1 MEKLLSIVLPCH
13 NEEANLAE
21 LYRRCTEAFEPTESL
36 QCLEIIVVNDGS
48 TDRTLE
54 VAKELADDPRVR
66 VISFS
71 RNFGKE
77 SAMLAGLQAARG
89 DAAIIMDSDLQH
101 PPRLIPAMM
110 ESYEQGYHQ
119 VIAKRN
125 RSGDSEI
132 RSWFSQ
138 LYYRTFSRL
147 MDVPLEDSAGDF
159 RLLSRRAI
167 DALTS
172 MMEYNRFSK
181 GMYSWIGLSATT
193 ISYANEQRYGGETS
207 WSFTHLLNYGI
218 SGIVAFNDKPLR
230 VAIKIGLFAFTIFVI
245 YLIFLMV
252 SVFTVGIEVPG
263 YITTIAVIVGVGGIQ
278 LAFLGVLGEYVGKI
292 YSEVKGRPHY
302 VIEEEI
308 GGRR

>member
-1 MEKLLSIVLPCH
+1 MEKVLSIVLPCH

-21 LYRRCTEAFEPTESL
+21 LYRRCTEAFKPTESL
-36 QCLEIIVVNDGS
+36 QGLEIIFVNDGS
-48 TDRTLE
+48 TDRTLQ

-101 PPRLIPAMM
+101 PPRLISDMM
-110 ESYEQGYHQ
+110 AGYEQGYHQ

-132 RSWFSQ
+132 RTWFSR
-138 LYYRTFSRL
+138 LYYQMFSKL
-147 MDVPLEDSAGDF
+147 MDVPLEDGAGDF

-172 MMEYNRFSK
+172 MTEYNRFSK
-181 GMYSWIGLSATT
+181 GMYSWIGLSTTT
-193 ISYANEQRYGGETS
+193 ISYENEQRYGGETS
-207 WSFTHLLNYGI
+207 WSFTQLLNYGI

-230 VAIKIGLFAFTIFVI
+230 VAIKIGLFAFIIFVL

-252 SVFTVGIEVPG
+252 SVLTVGIEVPG

-278 LAFLGVLGEYVGKI
+278 LAFLGLLGEYVGKI

-308 GGRR
+308 GG